1 MVQPNISVTLEK
13 DDNPGLEDELVKVLM
28 EEIRKE
34 MDEEV
39 MRRMYLSDGWTEIKF
54 EYKNNQHAVDIIDW
68 CVETF
73 TKNQWHRLNG
83 CFVFKNKKDAEW
95 FLLRWL

>member
-1 MVQPNISVTLEK
+1 MVQLNVSVTLEK
-13 DDNPGLEDELVKVLM
+13 DTAPDMEDELVKTLM
-28 EEIRKE
+28 AEIQRE
-34 MDEEV
+34 MDDEI
-39 MRRMYLSDGWTEIKF
+39 MRRMYLENGWTEIKF
-54 EYKNNQHAVDIIDW
+54 QYKNNKHAVDIIDW

-83 CFVFKNKKDAEW
+83 YFVFKNKKDAEW